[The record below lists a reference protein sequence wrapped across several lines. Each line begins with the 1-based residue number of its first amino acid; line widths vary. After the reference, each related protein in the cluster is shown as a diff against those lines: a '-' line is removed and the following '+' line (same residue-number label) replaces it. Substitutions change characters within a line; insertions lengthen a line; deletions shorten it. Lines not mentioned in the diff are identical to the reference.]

1 MKKLF
6 TFILLLAAVMQ
17 ASATETVLATLTVD
31 GTTTGEWANTLT
43 IDGAQLT
50 KAGAK
55 AGDIVRLTFSTEDG
69 AQLQLAV
76 NSPAWSNLV
85 PCFDVTAAS
94 SPYDLT
100 LDATSLAS
108 IEADKLYI
116 QGKLVTV
123 SKAELITT
131 GDVTKKEETVVAT
144 LPVSGTTTGEWTNTL
159 TIEGTDFTAAGAQK
173 GDIVRITFAAD
184 AGAQLQLCVN
194 SPAWSNLVPCFD
206 VTAASS
212 PYDLTLDETSLASIE
227 ADKLYIQGKY
237 LTIEKVELV
246 RQTTTAIAAVKVPV
260 KADNVVY
267 SLSGVRQNGALQRGI
282 YIKNGKKF
290 MVK

>member
-6 TFILLLAAVMQ
+6 TFMLLLTAVLQ
-17 ASATETVLATLTVD
+17 ASATETVLATLNVD

-43 IDGAQLT
+43 ISGNQLT
-50 KAGAK
+50 KAGAQ

-85 PCFDVTAAS
+85 ASFDVTAAN

-116 QGKLVTV
+116 QGKFITI

-131 GDVTKKEETVVAT
+131 REVTKSQNKVIAT
-144 LPVSGTTTGEWTNTL
+144 LTTSGTTTGEWANTL
-159 TIEGTDFTAAGAQK
+159 SIEGSSFADAGAQV
-173 GDIVRITFAAD
+173 GDIVQITFATES
-184 AGAQLQLCVN
+184 GAQLQLCVN
-194 SPAWSNLVPCFD
+194 SPAWSNLVACMD
-206 VTAASS
+206 VSADNS
-212 PYDLTLDETSLASIE
+212 PYNLTLDETSLANIE
-227 ADKLYIQGKY
+227 ADKLYIQGKFI
-237 LTIEKVELV
+237 TISKVELL
-246 RQTTTAIAAVKVPV
+246 RPITAGINKSITTSIPN
-260 KADNVVY
+260 DVVY
-267 SLSGVRQNGALQRGI
+267 SLHGIRQGNTLSHGI